1 MKLIAAIPVY
11 NSVETLPRVIAAVCA
26 QTVASRS
33 TIVVD
38 DGSTDSSAATAAL
51 AGALVVKLGANL
63 GRGAARARALAE
75 ADADFVFMSD
85 ATMKAS
91 PDFTAIALPWFDD
104 PQVAAVFGRI
114 VQPAPRTVAER
125 WRGRHVFKTEIASQP
140 RHHALLATGLCVLR
154 TQAVREVGSFD
165 PALRAGEDADLGR
178 RLLAA
183 GWDVIA
189 DPRLIACDLRGNS
202 AFEVLARYA
211 RWNWPHGL
219 RGRAW
224 RRQMAYAFKVMAAE
238 DVRAGDPLAAFL
250 SLASPFFRAKMR

>member
-26 QTVASRS
+26 QTVAPET

-38 DGSTDSSAATAAL
+38 DGSTDGSSACAEQ
-51 AGALVVKLGANL
+51 AGVTLVKLGANL

-75 ADADFVFMSD
+75 AESDFVFMCD
-85 ATMKAS
+85 ATMEAP
-91 PDFTAIALPWFDD
+91 PDFTAIALRWFDD

-114 VQPAPRTVAER
+114 VQPAACTAAER
-125 WRGRHVFKTEIASQP
+125 WRGRHLFKTEDSRELRQQ
-140 RHHALLATGLCVLR
+140 ALLATGICVLR
-154 TQAVREVGSFD
+154 TQAARAVGGFD

-183 GWDVIA
+183 GWNVVA
-189 DPRLIACDLRGNS
+189 DPRLFASNLRHDS
-202 AFEVLARYA
+202 VREVLARYA
-211 RWNWPHGL
+211 RWNWPDGL

-224 RRQMAYAFKVMAAE
+224 RRQLAYAVKVMAMA
-238 DVRAGDPLAAFL
+238 DLRAGDPLAAIL
-250 SLASPFFRAKMR
+250 SLASPFFRTRTR